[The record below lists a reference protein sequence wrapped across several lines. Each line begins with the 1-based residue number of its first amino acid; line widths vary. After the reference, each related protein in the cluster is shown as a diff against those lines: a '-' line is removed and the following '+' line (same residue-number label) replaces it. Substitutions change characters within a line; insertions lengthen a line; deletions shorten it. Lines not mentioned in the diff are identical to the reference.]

1 MRLLRRLLKD
11 RSGATSLE
19 YGLIISLMF
28 LVILTALVAFGDTS
42 TGIFNGAMNALRSA
56 MGGG

>member
-1 MRLLRRLLKD
+1 MRPLRRLLKD

>member
-42 TGIFNGAMNALRSA
+42 TGIFNGAMNAVRAA